1 MSKYVA
7 RSSLAIYL
15 HMRFVADGL
24 LYLVKSSPREIL
36 LTS

>member
-15 HMRFVADGL
+15 HMKFVADGL
-24 LYLVKSSPREIL
+24 LSLVKSSPREIL
-36 LTS
+36 PTS